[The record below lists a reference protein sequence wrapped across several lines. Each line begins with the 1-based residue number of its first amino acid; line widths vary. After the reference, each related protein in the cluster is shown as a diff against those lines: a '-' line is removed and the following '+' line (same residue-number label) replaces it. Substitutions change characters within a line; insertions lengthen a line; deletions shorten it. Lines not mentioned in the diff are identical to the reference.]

1 MSTFLFLI
9 AIGCSYYMGYLKNRG
24 EYKELRNDL
33 HVLVYEDARVI
44 ADFRS
49 QIKHLEAEVAR
60 LERLANG

>member
-1 MSTFLFLI
+1 
-9 AIGCSYYMGYLKNRG
+9 MGYLKNRG

-60 LERLANG
+60 LERLSNG